1 MQKETP
7 HPSRRA
13 YVFTATLS
21 GHHAPACRSKTF
33 ADTAGIRGAV
43 LRQDLP

>member
-1 MQKETP
+1 MHEETP
-7 HPSRRA
+7 HQSRHA

-21 GHHAPACRSKTF
+21 GHDAPACRSKTF
-33 ADTAGIRGAV
+33 ADMTGIRGAV